1 MTILRVVYSQSEE
14 FYRIDADSDD
24 VQEVVDDLEERYCA
38 ETPEDEQDLDAKV
51 DYVING
57 LEERGFDPWYVSDII
72 TLHAD
77 W

>member
-14 FYRIDADSDD
+14 FYRIDADEDD
-24 VQEVVDDLEERYCA
+24 VQEAVDDLTQEYEDQ
-38 ETPEDEQDLDAKV
+38 TPEDEQDLDQKV
-51 DYVING
+51 DDVING
-57 LEERGFDPWYVSDII
+57 LEERGFDPWYVSDIV